1 MILERLQIS
10 GFLSYKDQAVI
21 DFRGFNLACISGAN
35 GAGKSSLLEA
45 ITWVLFGEA
54 RRRDDAVINMQTKT
68 NTAEVILDFHYEGLL
83 YQVQRSKPRD
93 KSTILEFR
101 VMSPDGWR
109 VLTESTMRGT
119 EELIRRTLHLD
130 YETFINASFFLQGK
144 ADQFAQQRPA
154 DRKRILSGILGLEV
168 WENYREEASRRRKQL
183 EVELAQVN
191 ALLTEIETELAQES
205 LRKARLA
212 LLEKEVAEKRTLFEA
227 RKALLDQHRLIMDR
241 INNERKQVEKQRAEV
256 QRVQVELDQ
265 EVENLEQ
272 RRREQEEYRLNLAQE
287 DEVNREVAAWET
299 TRTALAE
306 LEKLAS
312 NFHQYQ
318 AQRQS
323 PMLVIERERSKL
335 QTELDNLRKKE
346 AEIKFVEDSLAALQL
361 QVDELTARVNAA
373 TEKMTR
379 RSVIES
385 EIPDLLEKKTRLGAE
400 NRQLK
405 LEMDEIKAHRDHL
418 QQISGAVCPTC
429 EKSLTDEERQR
440 LLDDLFIR
448 GTEKG
453 NTHRANV
460 KLIEEYE
467 TRYSD
472 LELEFRD
479 LKQVESELA
488 TNQRSLDSNSE
499 RLQLARAAVATW
511 QEADAPRF
519 MELIDL
525 LGSDT
530 FAPEARQELAD
541 IDARLKELGYDAAAH
556 ENLRQ
561 AELDGRTSQE
571 KLRLIDNARAS
582 LGPLDR
588 EIRAL
593 EKTIEK
599 TTARLDTLKVEL
611 RQADEKLELE
621 TTSLPDTFTVEQ
633 DYSNSLEQLN
643 MSLNELGYARNEV
656 EVLDRQRE
664 QKARRLEEKEA
675 LNEKITDHK
684 TLERAFGKDGI
695 PALLIE
701 QALPDIQ
708 AHANE
713 ILDRLS
719 SGGMSLTFETQREFK
734 DKKRDDRRETLDIL
748 IRDSSGERA
757 YEMFSGGEAFRVNF
771 AIRLA
776 LSRVLAHRAGARLQT
791 LVIDEGFGSQDAD
804 GRQRLVEAIN
814 LMSAEFEKIL
824 VITHLEELKD
834 AFPAR
839 IEVTKTPSGSEVQV
853 VVA

>member
-1 MILERLQIS
+1 MILERMQIS

-45 ITWVLFGEA
+45 ITWALFGEA
-54 RRRDDAVINMQTKT
+54 RRRDDAVINMQAKS
-68 NTAEVILDFHYEGLL
+68 NTAEVVLDFFYEGLL
-83 YQVQRSKPRD
+83 YQVQRSKSRD

-144 ADQFAQQRPA
+144 ADQFAQQRPG

-168 WENYREEASRRRKQL
+168 WEDYREEASRRRKQL

-191 ALLTEIETELAQES
+191 ALLAEIETELAQENI
-205 LRKARLA
+205 RKARLA
-212 LLEKEVAEKRTLFEA
+212 LLEKEVGEKKALFEA
-227 RKALLDQHRLIMDR
+227 RKTLLDQHRLIMER

-256 QRVQVELDQ
+256 LRAQADLDQ
-265 EVENLEQ
+265 ETENLEQ
-272 RRREQEEYRLNLAQE
+272 RRREQEEYRLILAQE
-287 DEVNREVAAWET
+287 EEINREVAAWET
-299 TRTALAE
+299 ARAELAE
-306 LEKLAS
+306 WEKLAS

-318 AQRQS
+318 AKRQA
-323 PMLVIERERSKL
+323 PLLVIEGERSKL
-335 QTELDNLRKKE
+335 QTELDTLRKKE
-346 AEIKFVEDSLAALQL
+346 AEIKTQEDAIFVLQ
-361 QVDELTARVNAA
+361 QRVQELTAHVASA
-373 TEKMTR
+373 TEKLAAQPG
-379 RSVIES
+379 IES
-385 EIPDLLEKKTRLGAE
+385 DILNLREEKTRLITE
-400 NRQLK
+400 NSQLAPETK
-405 LEMDEIKAHRDHL
+405 EIRAHMDQLEQL
-418 QQISGAVCPTC
+418 SGAVCPTC
-429 EKSLTDEERQR
+429 EKTLTEKERKK
-440 LLDDLFIR
+440 LLEDLQAR

-453 NTHRANV
+453 NLFRANKKRV
-460 KLIEEYE
+460 EECD
-467 TRYSD
+467 TR
-472 LELEFRD
+472 LNELESALINLQQIENSLKTDQRD
-479 LKQVESELA
+479 LDSRSEALRQA
-488 TNQRSLDSNSE
+488 QTVV
-499 RLQLARAAVATW
+499 AAW
-511 QEADAPRF
+511 QKVDAPRF

-530 FAPEARQELAD
+530 FAPEARQELAA
-541 IDARLKELGYDAAAH
+541 IDASLKELGYDTAAH

-561 AELDGRTSQE
+561 AELDGRASQE
-571 KLRLIDNARAS
+571 KLRLIDSARAS

-588 EIRAL
+588 EIKAL

-599 TTARLDTLKVEL
+599 TSSRLDTLKVEL
-611 RQADEKLELE
+611 RQSDEKLELE
-621 TTSLPDTFTVEQ
+621 AARLPDTVAVEQ
-633 DYSNSLEQLN
+633 EYYAAQEQLN
-643 MSLNELGYARNEV
+643 QSLNELGYARNEV

-664 QKARRLEEKEA
+664 QKVRRLEEKEA
-675 LNEKITDHK
+675 LTEKITDHK

-734 DKKRDDRRETLDIL
+734 DKKRDGRRETLDIL

-814 LMSAEFEKIL
+814 LVSAEFEKIL

-839 IEVTKTPSGSEVQV
+839 IEVVKSTGGSEVQV

>member
-10 GFLSYKDQAVI
+10 GFLSYKDPAVI
-21 DFRGFNLACISGAN
+21 EFQGFNLACISGAN

-45 ITWVLFGEA
+45 ITWALFGEA

-68 NTAEVILDFHYEGLL
+68 NTAEVILDFNYEGAL

-93 KSTILEFR
+93 KSTVLEFR

-109 VLTESTMRGT
+109 VLTESSMRGT

-144 ADQFAQQRPA
+144 ADQFAQQRPG

-168 WENYREEASRRRKQL
+168 WEDYREEAARRRKQL
-183 EVELAQVN
+183 ELELAQVN
-191 ALLTEIETELAQES
+191 ALLAEIETELAQES
-205 LRKARLA
+205 MRKAKLA
-212 LLEKEVAEKRTLFEA
+212 LLEKEVGERRALFEA
-227 RKALLDQHRLIMDR
+227 RKALLDQHRLIMER
-241 INNERKQVEKQRAEV
+241 INHERQQVEKQRTEV
-256 QRVQVELDQ
+256 QRVQIELDQ
-265 EVENLEQ
+265 HTENLVQ
-272 RRREQEEYRLNLAQE
+272 RRREQEEYRLSLAQA
-287 DEVNREVAAWET
+287 DEVNHEVAAWES
-299 TRTALAE
+299 TRAALAE
-306 LEKLAS
+306 WEKLAS
-312 NFHQYQ
+312 NYRQYE
-318 AQRQS
+318 AQRNA
-323 PMLVIERERSKL
+323 PILVIERERSKL
-335 QTELDNLRKKE
+335 QTELDTLHKQE
-346 AEIKFVEDSLAALQL
+346 AEIKLQEDSLTLLQH
-361 QVDELTARVNAA
+361 QVAELTAQVNTA
-373 TEKMTR
+373 TEKVAAR
-379 RSVIES
+379 QGIES
-385 EIPDLLEKKTRLGAE
+385 EIRNLREEKTRLVTE
-400 NRQLK
+400 NNQLAPETREIRAHMDQ
-405 LEMDEIKAHRDHL
+405 LE
-418 QQISGAVCPTC
+418 QISGAVCPTC
-429 EKSLTDEERQR
+429 EKTLTEEERKR
-440 LLDDLFIR
+440 LLEDLNTR

-453 NTHRANV
+453 NLFRTNKKRV
-460 KLIEEYE
+460 EEIEARIIVLE
-467 TRYSD
+467 T
-472 LELEFRD
+472 ELTS
-479 LKQVESELA
+479 LQQVENNLKIK
-488 TNQRSLDSNSE
+488 QRSLDSNSE
-499 RLQLARAAVATW
+499 RLQQARAAVTAW
-511 QEADAPRF
+511 QEVDAPRF
-519 MELIDL
+519 MELINL

-530 FAPEARQELAD
+530 FAPEARQELAA

-561 AELDGRTSQE
+561 AELDGRASQE
-571 KLRLIDNARAS
+571 KLRLIDSARAS
-582 LGPLDR
+582 LAPLER
-588 EIRAL
+588 EIRDL

-599 TTARLDTLKVEL
+599 TAARLDALTVEL
-611 RQADEKLELE
+611 CQADEKLELE
-621 TTSLPDTFTVEQ
+621 SASLPDTAVVEQ
-633 DYSNSLEQLN
+633 DYSDSLEQLN
-643 MSLNELGYARNEV
+643 ISINELGYARNEV
-656 EVLDRQRE
+656 AVLDKQRE
-664 QKARRLEEKEA
+664 RKVQKLEEKEV
-675 LNEKITDHK
+675 LSEKITDHK

-734 DKKRDDRRETLDIL
+734 DKKRDGRRETLDIL

-814 LMSAEFEKIL
+814 LVSTEFEKIL

-839 IEVTKTPSGSEVQV
+839 IEVVKAPGGSEVQV

>member
-1 MILERLQIS
+1 MILHRMQIS
-10 GFLSYKDQAVI
+10 GFLSYKDRADI
-21 DFRGFNLACISGAN
+21 DFSGFNLACISGAN

-45 ITWVLFGEA
+45 ITWALFGEA
-54 RRRDDAVINMQTKT
+54 RRRDDAVINLQA
-68 NTAEVILDFHYEGLL
+68 NTAEVTLDFYYEGTL

-93 KSTILEFR
+93 KSTVLEFR
-101 VMSPDGWR
+101 AMSPDGWR

-144 ADQFAQQRPA
+144 ADLFAQQRPG

-168 WENYREEASRRRKQL
+168 WESYREEAARRRKLL

-191 ALLTEIETELAQES
+191 ALLAEIETELAQENI
-205 LRKARLA
+205 RKARLA
-212 LLEKEVAEKRTLFEA
+212 LLEKEVGEKKALFEA
-227 RKALLDQHRLIMDR
+227 RKTLLDQQRLIMER

-256 QRVQVELDQ
+256 QRVQAELDQ
-265 EVENLEQ
+265 ETENLAQ
-272 RRREQEEYRLNLAQE
+272 RLQEQEEYRLTLAQE
-287 DEVNREVAAWET
+287 EEINREVTAWET
-299 TRTALAE
+299 ARAQLAE
-306 LEKLAS
+306 WDKLAA

-318 AQRQS
+318 VQRQA
-323 PMLVIERERSKL
+323 PQLVIERERSRL
-335 QTELDNLRKKE
+335 LTELENLRKKE
-346 AEIKFVEDSLAALQL
+346 AEIKTQEDAIIVLQ
-361 QVDELTARVNAA
+361 QRVQELTARVASA
-373 TEKMTR
+373 TEKVAAR
-379 RSVIES
+379 PGIES
-385 EIPDLLEKKTRLGAE
+385 EIRNLREEKTRLITE
-400 NRQLK
+400 NNQLAPETK
-405 LEMDEIKAHRDHL
+405 EIRAHMDQLEQL
-418 QQISGAVCPTC
+418 SGAVCPTC
-429 EKSLTDEERQR
+429 EKTLTDEERKK
-440 LLDDLFIR
+440 LLEDLQAR

-453 NTHRANV
+453 NRFRANKKRV
-460 KLIEEYE
+460 EECD
-467 TRYSD
+467 TR
-472 LELEFRD
+472 LNELESALINLQQVENSLKTDQRD
-479 LKQVESELA
+479 LDSRSEALRQA
-488 TNQRSLDSNSE
+488 QT
-499 RLQLARAAVATW
+499 AVSAW
-511 QEADAPRF
+511 QEKDAPRLW
-519 MELIDL
+519 ELIEL
-525 LGSDT
+525 LGAES
-530 FAPEARQELAD
+530 FAPDARQELAA

-561 AELDGRTSQE
+561 AEIEGRASQE
-571 KLRLIDNARAS
+571 KLRLIDSARAS
-582 LGPLDR
+582 LGPLER
-588 EIRAL
+588 EIGAL
-593 EKTIEK
+593 EKTIK
-599 TTARLDTLKVEL
+599 KITVRLETMKDELK
-611 RQADEKLELE
+611 QADEKLALE
-621 TTSLPDTFTVEQ
+621 TANLPDTFTLEQ
-633 DYSNSLEQLN
+633 DYYNAQEQLN
-643 MSLNELGYARNEV
+643 QTLNELGYARNEV

-675 LNEKITDHK
+675 LNEKISDHK

-719 SGGMSLTFETQREFK
+719 SGSMSLTFETQREFK

-757 YEMFSGGEAFRVNF
+757 YEMFSGGEAFRINF

-814 LMSAEFEKIL
+814 LVSAEFEKIL

-839 IEVTKTPSGSEVQV
+839 IEVVKAHSGSQVQV
-853 VVA
+853 IVA

>member
-1 MILERLQIS
+1 
-10 GFLSYKDQAVI
+10 
-21 DFRGFNLACISGAN
+21 
-35 GAGKSSLLEA
+35 
-45 ITWVLFGEA
+45 
-54 RRRDDAVINMQTKT
+54 
-68 NTAEVILDFHYEGLL
+68 
-83 YQVQRSKPRD
+83 
-93 KSTILEFR
+93 
-101 VMSPDGWR
+101 
-109 VLTESTMRGT
+109 
-119 EELIRRTLHLD
+119 
-130 YETFINASFFLQGK
+130 
-144 ADQFAQQRPA
+144 
-154 DRKRILSGILGLEV
+154 
-168 WENYREEASRRRKQL
+168 
-183 EVELAQVN
+183 
-191 ALLTEIETELAQES
+191 
-205 LRKARLA
+205 
-212 LLEKEVAEKRTLFEA
+212 
-227 RKALLDQHRLIMDR
+227 
-241 INNERKQVEKQRAEV
+241 
-256 QRVQVELDQ
+256 
-265 EVENLEQ
+265 
-272 RRREQEEYRLNLAQE
+272 
-287 DEVNREVAAWET
+287 VNREVAAWET